1 MTVIRLPR
9 IAVNER
15 CLLYIPR
22 HGVDKNVSTVVGS
35 GASNSKHYW
44 SPSPPVRDML
54 ATGAAR
60 WRPVVRNPFV
70 GGGAHDYQ

>member
-54 ATGAAR
+54 VL
-60 WRPVVRNPFV
+60 RPLTFAQFPPRQVDLH
-70 GGGAHDYQ
+70 AW